1 MVKSARLKK
10 PHVLKDQSKTEI
22 PAGGNMLTGDI
33 FRIHLGRIARAK
45 AALEA
50 PKKALKACR
59 REAQDA
65 GINLRDLDEMI
76 AMREQEPET
85 VKDTI
90 LRKAT
95 YASWM
100 GLVPGVKQ
108 GDLFAHAD
116 EEEDA
121 TKAAE
126 MEGYYDA
133 LEGNKNTGDRYDTT
147 NPIGKARM
155 KGFHKGVE
163 RLGQFME
170 DRKQALKEKAA
181 EAKNKAKSRD
191 KKQDAEEE
199 AEGATVN

>member
-1 MVKSARLKK
+1 MVKSARLNK
-10 PHVLKDQSKTEI
+10 PHILKDQSQTQI
-22 PAGGNMLTGDI
+22 PVGGNMLTGDV
-33 FRIHLGRIARAK
+33 FRIHLGRIAKAK

-100 GLVPGVKQ
+100 GLAPGVKQ
-108 GDLFAHAD
+108 GDLFTHAD
-116 EEEDA
+116 EEQDA

-133 LEGNKNTGDRYDTT
+133 LEGGKNTGERYDTS

-181 EAKNKAKSRD
+181 ENKAKSRA
-191 KKQDAEEE
+191 KKETPEEE
-199 AEGATVN
+199 TEGATVQ